1 MLWCPI
7 CRKLE
12 GFTTGSQMLKHF
24 RALINDGVP
33 VDLPLKCNLCQASYQ
48 SPKSF
53 TQHITT
59 YHEVPNP
66 SDTQVIPPNNC
77 ENCSSNDNIFSQPAY
92 IDTAMDVDSDHSESE
107 RDPADFYDDKVSEIL
122 LQAFS
127 NSSIPHEFIADM
139 IKSFEEYV
147 DVWEHVKQIT
157 ACSSKNHGLIIINT
171 NLFESN
177 DCELHQ
183 SIAALTRVNT
193 PFKAKNSLI
202 RNPLYVAPEMIPL
215 SYRWEAHLQNGN
227 TVSNKLISE
236 QFSYISIVKTIRS
249 LFSDKE
255 FATVILNEAIDRS
268 PFYPRGRYENF
279 TDGSCFRNHTLFC
292 DPSKTA
298 LRIQTFYDG
307 M

>member
-1 MLWCPI
+1 MGP
-7 CRKLE
+7 
-12 GFTTGSQMLKHF
+12 
-24 RALINDGVP
+24 
-33 VDLPLKCNLCQASYQ
+33 LPESL
-48 SPKSF
+48 
-53 TQHITT
+53 
-59 YHEVPNP
+59 
-66 SDTQVIPPNNC
+66 
-77 ENCSSNDNIFSQPAY
+77 
-92 IDTAMDVDSDHSESE
+92 VDSDDSESE

-139 IKSFEEYV
+139 IKSFEEYLV

-157 ACSSKNHGLIIINT
+157 ARSSKNHGLIINNT
-171 NLFESN
+171 NLFESI
-177 DCELHQ
+177 DCEMHQ

-215 SYRWEAHLQNGN
+215 SYRREAHLQNGN
-227 TVSNKLISE
+227 TVSNMLISE
-236 QFSYISIVKTIRS
+236 QFSYISIIKTIRS

-279 TDGSCFRNHTLFC
+279 TDGSYFRNHTLFC